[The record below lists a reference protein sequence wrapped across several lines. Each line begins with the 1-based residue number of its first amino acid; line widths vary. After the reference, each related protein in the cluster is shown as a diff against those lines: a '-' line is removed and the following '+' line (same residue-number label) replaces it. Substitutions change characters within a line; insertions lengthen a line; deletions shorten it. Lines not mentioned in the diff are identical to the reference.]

1 MTSKET
7 AACYSMALFSYTGLV
22 RLCSPRLTY
31 YPFICRLYTVN
42 GRLLHNRSII
52 FGNGANIIMIFYLR
66 MSKSI
71 SAVQVSK
78 QLSL

>member
-7 AACYSMALFSYTGLV
+7 AACYSMPLFSYTGLI

-31 YPFICRLYTVN
+31 YPFICRLYTESC
-42 GRLLHNRSII
+42 RLMHKCNVI
-52 FGNGANIIMIFYLR
+52 FGNGANIIMTFYLR